1 MPLDIGVEARAV
13 VYPVGHSRRTI
24 RADLV
29 RSLRPHVLEMG
40 LADERELD
48 DLDAAIRAHLHDQIR
63 RHQARRRYLTGSTAL
78 GESTDPEA
86 LRALLTQVLRS
97 RGARVGGI

>member
-29 RSLRPHVLEMG
+29 RSLRPHVLKMG

-48 DLDAAIRAHLHDQIR
+48 DLDAALRAHLQDQNVVVMPVMDFLAWGR
-63 RHQARRRYLTGSTAL
+63 KSATL
-78 GESTDPEA
+78 
-86 LRALLTQVLRS
+86 
-97 RGARVGGI
+97 